1 MNGDGEVRQTR
12 SRTRMDVRGYLLAEA
27 ERMIRANGFEAFTL
41 GRLSDRIGMRISSIQ
56 AHFRTREELSSA
68 VVDAHLS
75 KLTAALD
82 AIERRCIPA
91 TAKLSAYSRIFR
103 DLADRQMP
111 IHNALEHENRAR
123 ADLSQHAKQISSQ
136 SNLRGWNGRS
146 TRGKLLTISTGISIL
161 NKRRSAYSAPSE
173 KQAWAPDASTI
184 RTWSGRFFRASGGL
198 PKAKEP
204 PSLNSSANR
213 TRDYSTVLP

>member
-1 MNGDGEVRQTR
+1 
-12 SRTRMDVRGYLLAEA
+12 MDVRGYLLAEA

-111 IHNALEHENRAR
+111 IHNALEHEKSRKGGPLAAR
-123 ADLSQHAKQISSQ
+123 QADLLSVQLAWLERTIDQGKAAGDFDGDIDTQQEALRVLSSQ
-136 SNLRGWNGRS
+136 REASMG
-146 TRGKLLTISTGISIL
+146 TRCIDDKNMVGPI
-161 NKRRSAYSAPSE
+161 
-173 KQAWAPDASTI
+173 
-184 RTWSGRFFRASGGL
+184 F
-198 PKAKEP
+198 
-204 PSLNSSANR
+204 
-213 TRDYSTVLP
+213 